1 MSVDL
6 KLKKLTAAEISR
18 ETHGELQI
26 YNRCGLRKTAEL
38 AISTDSRESGE
49 GVIFCAIKGQNVD
62 GNDFIPAAV
71 EAGADCFIC
80 QYVPEEAKKSGKP
93 FCAIIVEDT
102 IKAMGDL
109 AAYYRGFSSAKFV
122 AVTGSASARL
132 PQRSLSTP

>member
-26 YNRCGLRKTAEL
+26 YNGADSEKQQS

-80 QYVPEEAKKSGKP
+80 QYVPE
-93 FCAIIVEDT
+93 
-102 IKAMGDL
+102 
-109 AAYYRGFSSAKFV
+109 
-122 AVTGSASARL
+122 
-132 PQRSLSTP
+132 